1 MSHHMD
7 VHRLVSSLWAE
18 PIWELPVG
26 GMEGRWDVGEME
38 IGV

>member
-18 PIWELPVG
+18 PIWELG
-26 GMEGRWDVGEME
+26 GMEGRWDIGKME
-38 IGV
+38 RL